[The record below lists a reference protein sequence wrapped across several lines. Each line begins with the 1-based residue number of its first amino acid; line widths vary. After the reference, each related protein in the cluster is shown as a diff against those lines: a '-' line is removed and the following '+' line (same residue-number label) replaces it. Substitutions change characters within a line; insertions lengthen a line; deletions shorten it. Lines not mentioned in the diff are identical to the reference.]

1 MPSSY
6 NPHDREF
13 RLGPSGFS
21 HWKRLALA
29 WSIIVVV
36 AFVFLLLTWNTF
48 FKYVPPGKHLVIIS
62 KNGEPLTAGEVLANE
77 GQKGIQREVKGEGW
91 HFVMPIV
98 YTTELEDN
106 TVIPPGKVGIVTAK
120 GGQAPPSGRLLAE
133 PGEKGIQ
140 RQVLPPGAYR
150 LNKYGYEVKLVDA
163 VDIKPG
169 DVGVLRRRLGEEG
182 KSRFATEGGHEKGIL
197 RKVLQPGLYYI
208 NTEEFEVIEAE
219 VGIYQTSF
227 HKPDR
232 SHQEDTAIT
241 FTCKGGFPIDVDC
254 TVEWEVLPEDV
265 ASLVAEYGLVRDVE
279 RKVIDVQA
287 HAICRDKGIDYG
299 VQDFLQGATREK
311 FQEDFAKELIKVCKE
326 KNVTIHSAFIR
337 RINIPEA
344 YLKQIRDA
352 QIAHETQLT
361 NKAQEVTAKT
371 EAEVERERQL
381 VEQEVARVKAETD
394 LLVANIEQ
402 EVKNVGIKTDAEL
415 EKMKAEFQAQIA
427 ALDAQRTKTLGE
439 AAAQAT
445 QMKETATNSLYQL
458 KMEVFQN
465 DANAF
470 LRFTLADKLSPDM
483 VLRLFHSGA
492 GTFWTNLNSKGMSFL
507 LPLPGGEPGKS
518 ATDSGKKETPVSKTE
533 PH

>member
-1 MPSSY
+1 MPSAY
-6 NPHDREF
+6 NPHDREYK
-13 RLGPSGFS
+13 LGFPAFS
-21 HWKRLALA
+21 HWKRLAIA
-29 WSIIVVV
+29 WSIVVIV
-36 AFVFLLLTWNTF
+36 AFLFLLLTWNTF
-48 FKYVPPGKHLVIIS
+48 FKYVPPGKHLVIIA
-62 KNGEPLTAGEVLANE
+62 KNGKALDPGEVLAKE

-98 YTTELEDN
+98 YTTEVEEN

-120 GGQAPPSGRLLAE
+120 GGKAPPTGRLLAE
-133 PGEKGIQ
+133 LDEQGIQ

-150 LNKYGYEVKLVDA
+150 LNKHGYEVELVDA
-163 VDIKPG
+163 IDIKPG

-182 KSRFATEGGHEKGIL
+182 KGRFAAEGGNEKGIL

-208 NTEEFEVIEAE
+208 NPKEFEVIQAE

-232 SHQEDTAIT
+232 SNASDTAIT

-254 TVEWEVLPEDV
+254 TVEWEVLPVDMP
-265 ASLVAEYGLVRDVE
+265 SLVAEYGLVRDVE
-279 RKVIDVQA
+279 KKVIDVQA

-311 FQEDFAKELIKVCKE
+311 FQEDFAKELTRVCKE

-371 EAEVERERQL
+371 EAEVERERQM

-394 LLVANIEQ
+394 RLVANIDQ
-402 EVKNVGIKTDAEL
+402 EKENVGIKTKAEL
-415 EKMKAEFQAQIA
+415 ERMKAEYQAQIA
-427 ALDAQRTKTLGE
+427 ALDAQRTKVVGE
-439 AAAQAT
+439 SEAQAT

-458 KMEVFQN
+458 KMDVFQN
-465 DANAF
+465 DSNAF
-470 LRFTLADKLSPDM
+470 LRFTLADKLNPDM

-492 GTFWTNLNSKGMSFL
+492 GTFWTNLNSKGMSFI
-507 LPLPGGEPGKS
+507 LPVPGGESAKGTAGSDRKEGPGPE
-518 ATDSGKKETPVSKTE
+518 GK
-533 PH
+533 